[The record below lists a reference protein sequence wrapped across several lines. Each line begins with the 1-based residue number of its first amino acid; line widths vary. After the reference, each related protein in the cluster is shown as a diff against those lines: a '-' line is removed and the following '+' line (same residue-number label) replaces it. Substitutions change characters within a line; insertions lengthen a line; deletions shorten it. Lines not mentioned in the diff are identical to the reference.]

1 MKIRIAYL
9 TGERLKADMVAHTL
23 RKMLPDC
30 KVKTGGTSGSQWP
43 TVKPVV
49 TGTTGFL
56 SGRSGGI
63 RIFHCIFAVLFP
75 QDSFFFYGCSFFR
88 DCGICG

>member
-43 TVKPVV
+43 TVSHIYIETPKPK
-49 TGTTGFL
+49 G
-56 SGRSGGI
+56 
-63 RIFHCIFAVLFP
+63 
-75 QDSFFFYGCSFFR
+75 
-88 DCGICG
+88 